1 MQYVGIQTQQSR
13 NNRRSVFLLFLF
25 PCLVAALL
33 YLACYLLVALG
44 HDESMETGML
54 EMINP
59 LFSKCPPYTMGI
71 VLICSCCFL
80 VNTSLSKLPQVKA
93 ARPQGEQT
101 CLQSGREPL
110 HGERN
115 EGS

>member
-1 MQYVGIQTQQSR
+1 MQYVGIHTQQSR

-44 HDESMETGML
+44 HDQSL
-54 EMINP
+54 IYQ
-59 LFSKCPPYTMGI
+59 CPPLHNGHRTDL
-71 VLICSCCFL
+71 VPDCFL
-80 VNTSLSKLPQVKA
+80 DEYKHYQSCHRCKA

-115 EGS
+115 EDS